1 MSPAEAG
8 RRLAREHAATHPLT
22 ERQIDAAAR
31 ILAAVA
37 RERAEARAAA

>member
-8 RRLAREHAATHPLT
+8 RRAAANWPPLS
-22 ERQIDAAAR
+22 ERQVEAAAR

-37 RERAEARAAA
+37 RERAHGSGAA